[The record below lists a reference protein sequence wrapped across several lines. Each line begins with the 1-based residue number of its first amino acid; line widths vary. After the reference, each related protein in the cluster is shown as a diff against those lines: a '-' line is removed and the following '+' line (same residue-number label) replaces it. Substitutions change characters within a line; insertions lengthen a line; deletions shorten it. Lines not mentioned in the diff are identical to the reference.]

1 MEWVTRY
8 SCSRLDEGARKIGIV
23 KYSHQGRHLSI
34 NRQLTA
40 SFGVIKHVKS
50 YFLVKTDF

>member
-1 MEWVTRY
+1 MEWVTRHL
-8 SCSRLDEGARKIGIV
+8 CSRLDEGARKIGIV